1 MRALGNVLFLLGV
14 TLFAYVFYWR
24 RLDVVAFV
32 EAVKSATSRSPYL
45 TLGVIAGVMAV
56 LILIR
61 PLAFA
66 RAVDA
71 INEYLGKRV
80 ALLVLITVII
90 SAVNAILRKLLN
102 IGGNAY
108 LEMQW
113 ILFAAVYLVCTSWT
127 KLSNEHIRIDIIN
140 NMFGQRMRNFIDIF
154 GHAFF
159 LIPIAAVM
167 VYSSWPFFYSSYQG
181 NEQSSNAGG
190 LPQYI
195 GKFILVFGFFMLF
208 WQGIS
213 ELIKRIAITAG
224 KLDDIHAAGGHHAA
238 AEAEAQRVI
247 EAAKAEAAKRGEIM
261 AETR

>member
-1 MRALGNVLFLLGV
+1 MRALGNVLFALGV
-14 TLFAYVFYWR
+14 AVFVYVFYWR
-24 RLDVVAFV
+24 RLDVVAVV
-32 EAVKSATSRSPYL
+32 EAAKAVTSRSPYL
-45 TLGVIAGVMAV
+45 TLGIIAGVLAL

-66 RAVDA
+66 RTIDA

-80 ALLVLITVII
+80 ALLILVTVVI
-90 SAVNAILRKLLN
+90 SAVNAVLRKLLN

-140 NMFGQRMRNFIDIF
+140 NLFGQRTRNVIDII

-167 VYSSWPFFYSSYQG
+167 IYSSWPFFYSSYQG

-190 LPQYI
+190 LPQFI

-208 WQGIS
+208 WQGIA

-247 EAAKAEAAKRGEIM
+247 EAAKAEAAKRGEVM